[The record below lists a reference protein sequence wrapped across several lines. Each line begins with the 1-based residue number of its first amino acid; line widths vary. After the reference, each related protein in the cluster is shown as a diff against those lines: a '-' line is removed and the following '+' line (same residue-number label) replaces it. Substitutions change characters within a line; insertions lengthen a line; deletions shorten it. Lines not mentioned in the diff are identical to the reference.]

1 MRGDRCASQLDDVE
15 NRAPSCRFA
24 FRQEPTTP
32 PRGLRRSCG
41 DPSQNDEPPRTARLG
56 AVCCRAGSVG
66 GTSPGRGAHATLGL
80 RNAGPVTKSHPTVR
94 PPRRQRVVSG
104 AADASTTAA
113 EDVTRGRP
121 TALSRTGCRCASR
134 TAGRSCRPDW
144 RAARRPGVAGCRN
157 GIRTGTAVAS
167 ESWADARSRRFRPK
181 GVRTGA
187 RQACVAG
194 AGVLMSRSIGAR
206 GRRRS

>member
-1 MRGDRCASQLDDVE
+1 MTHCACRSRARAGHQTVTGPVTSTCLHDRRG
-15 NRAPSCRFA
+15 RAEATQTALGEALVMHRRTRVRF
-24 FRQEPTTP
+24 PPPP
-32 PRGLRRSCG
+32 PRGLRRLCG

-157 GIRTGTAVAS
+157 GIRTG
-167 ESWADARSRRFRPK
+167 RSGFR
-181 GVRTGA
+181 V
-187 RQACVAG
+187 
-194 AGVLMSRSIGAR
+194 M
-206 GRRRS
+206 GRR